1 MIEIFGKTYAHLT
14 ILRSIGNPIYAYL
27 VQADEGYCLRVE
39 SETGV
44 IYKKVSTI
52 YEREDAH
59 TVTVIPES
67 EVPVG
72 EEINGGV
79 IPEVGLKGE

>member
-1 MIEIFGKTYAHLT
+1 MVIIFGNTYEHLT

-39 SETGV
+39 SENGV

-59 TVTVIPES
+59 TITVIPET
-67 EVPVG
+67 EVPEG

-79 IPEVGLKGE
+79 TPDVETVTE